1 MKDEVIIELFE
12 NRDEKAIK
20 ETQIKY
26 GAHCDRL
33 AATYLPQ
40 HEDREECVNDAMLA
54 LWNSIPPEK
63 PQSLF
68 AYLSGIVRNIAKSRK
83 RANLAVKRGGEVQI
97 VSEELLAILDDGSD
111 LAEEFEARRAG
122 GVINSFLEKSSETE
136 RDLFVLRFYF
146 NESYPR
152 ISELTGFSEGKT
164 KMTLSRMKK
173 KLKEELRKEGF
184 IV

>member
-1 MKDEVIIELFE
+1 MKDEQIIDLFE

-20 ETQIKY
+20 ETEAKY

-33 AATYLPQ
+33 AATYLPVR
-40 HEDREECVNDAMLA
+40 EDREECVSDAMLA

-83 RANLAVKRGGEVQI
+83 RSNLAQKRGGEVQI
-97 VSEELLAILDDGSD
+97 VSDELLAILDDGCD

-122 GVINSFLEKSSETE
+122 RVINAFLERSSETE

-152 ISELTGFSEGKT
+152 ISALTGFTEGKA